1 MKKRPMRRKGE
12 SKADP
17 KNQKLRD
24 TYDRRMPRDNWL
36 KYFRV
41 VRYYVCKRY
50 DVSLPDLEML
60 LFLYS
65 EGLFTRSDF
74 SEFEQI
80 MSWDVK
86 RFERLRNNKWITMWR
101 KSKGSEPALYEVSLR
116 CKQMII
122 SMYKKLSGEEFI
134 SENKYLNPIFSKDAS
149 YMDKVYRRAIKRL
162 NQELRQRPSPE

>member
-1 MKKRPMRRKGE
+1 
-12 SKADP
+12 
-17 KNQKLRD
+17 
-24 TYDRRMPRDNWL
+24 MPRDNWL

-41 VRYYVCKRY
+41 VRYYVCKKH

-74 SEFEQI
+74 SEFEEI

-86 RFERLRNNKWITMWR
+86 RFERLRNNKWIIMWR
-101 KSKGSEPALYEVSLR
+101 PAKGSEPALYEVSLR

-162 NQELRQRPSPE
+162 NQELRQRRAPE